1 MDLLP
6 ELKARLRITHN
17 SEDIILKSMLE
28 DSSYDIK
35 VKCGNYEPENR
46 QARELILERTR
57 YVYND
62 SLEFFD
68 KNFSSQLSSLAL
80 SLALNEIEVDEDAE
94 L

>member
-35 VKCGNYEPENR
+35 VKCGQYEPENR